1 MGAAETTR
9 KMMSRGKERVPG
21 LRGGKKFNLGK
32 MDASDR
38 DRSELKCGMP
48 LSDGCCGAWGSSGD

>member
-9 KMMSRGKERVPG
+9 KMMSRGQERVPG
-21 LRGGKKFNLGK
+21 FRGGKKFNLGK

-48 LSDGCCGAWGSSGD
+48 LLDGSCGAWGSPGD